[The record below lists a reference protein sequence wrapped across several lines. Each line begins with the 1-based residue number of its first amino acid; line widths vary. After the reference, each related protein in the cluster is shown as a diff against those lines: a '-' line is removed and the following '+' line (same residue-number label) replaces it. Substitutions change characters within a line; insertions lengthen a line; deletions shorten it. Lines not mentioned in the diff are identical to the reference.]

1 MGKATEKGK
10 AKKAQKYNSLIR
22 GLFYKLFC
30 VLLQAICALRPT
42 FEKLFT
48 GAKVGRKAQ
57 MVGVGRITVNE
68 IDPRQNNSNTEGIQI
83 LDA

>member
-57 MVGVGRITVNE
+57 KVGVGRKTVYE
-68 IDPRQNNSNTEGIQI
+68 IDPRKNISNSVGIQI